1 LSLSPRCT
9 GEGIPIGLGAAFK
22 SKYRKDVLG
31 DESSDSVTC
40 SFFGDGT
47 CNVGQFYECLNMAVR
62 GGVGVSCFLAARG
75 GGGGGGAGLSHSP
88 LLARET
94 GFAPPTG
101 RFSVAPF
108 LRARALTNQPPP
120 QQQTPNKKQALYKL
134 PHIFVVEN
142 NKWAIGMNHPRATAP
157 TSGDG
162 EPFIYK
168 KGAAFGMPGVLVD
181 GMDVLKVRFIVF
193 CFYSRAFG
201 RREGG
206 KRDARAVGPGPG
218 CAPPFVP
225 ARIPF
230 FFSASSLFGVRFAR
244 ALPLLPFFCCPF
256 FLLPLFFAAPPS
268 HDPPPRDKT
277 NFVSFKRRSARSP
290 PRPSPAPAAATAPR

>member
-1 LSLSPRCT
+1 
-9 GEGIPIGLGAAFK
+9 
-22 SKYRKDVLG
+22 
-31 DESSDSVTC
+31 
-40 SFFGDGT
+40 
-47 CNVGQFYECLNMAVR
+47 M
-62 GGVGVSCFLAARG
+62 
-75 GGGGGGAGLSHSP
+75 SHSP

-256 FLLPLFFAAPPS
+256 FLLPLPHTTRRRETKPILSHSNAGPRGRRRGHRPRPPRRRPHADRGRDVPVRASESQRESQRERGKGEREGREGRERARDERQKRGGQAPAGVSLFFFWSRRFVAAPFPVS
-268 HDPPPRDKT
+268 CPPY
-277 NFVSFKRRSARSP
+277 SLAR
-290 PRPSPAPAAATAPR
+290 ACG